1 MKRIGKILG
10 AVVLT
15 VVGSGSALAGSSP
28 TIKSASDSVQVGK
41 EGAWK
46 PAKAG
51 MAIADTDFV
60 KIPADAAATI
70 TLPDNTTRDFKG
82 KAVIPGRRLGDKAG
96 AGMSVWFSQS
106 VQKMAG
112 TGTTMTK
119 ANGMGKADD
128 MTASH
133 KDPIWDS
140 MEGVTHKLTLAE
152 IAEVDFSGGR
162 YEKAA
167 TEAAKV
173 IADAEAAPVQ
183 KRRAHL
189 VLGECSASSAS
200 YTAALKELDIAS
212 EPVASTEGPDGPLLR
227 LAALL
232 QRGQVQTQLGND
244 AAAQED
250 FKIVA
255 ASAEKAPAAQAKF
268 LLGVIAFGSK
278 DQKTA
283 RNWFDQLKDASADR
297 PLYEAG
303 MAMLEPAK

>member
-10 AVVLT
+10 AVILT
-15 VVGSGSALAGSSP
+15 VVGSGNAFAGSSP

-60 KIPADAAATI
+60 KIPDGAAATI
-70 TLPDNTTRDFKG
+70 TLPDNTSRDFKG
-82 KAVIPGRRLGDKAG
+82 KAVIPGRRLGDKVS

-106 VQKMAG
+106 VQKVAG
-112 TGTTMTK
+112 TAATVTK
-119 ANGMGKADD
+119 ANGIRKAGVE
-128 MTASH
+128 TASE
-133 KDPIWDS
+133 KTVVWDGMS
-140 MEGVTHKLTLAE
+140 GVTHKTMPAE
-152 IAEVDFSGGR
+152 RAEYYFSRGL
-162 YEKAA
+162 YN
-167 TEAAKV
+167 EAAKQAAEV
-173 IADAEAAPVQ
+173 VADPDASLVQ

-200 YTAALKELDIAS
+200 YSTALKDLDIAA
-212 EPVASTEGPDGPLLR
+212 EPTTEAEGTDAPLLR
-227 LAALL
+227 VQSLL

-244 AAAQED
+244 TAAQED

-255 ASAEKAPAAQAKF
+255 ASPDKVPASQAKF
-268 LLGVIAFGSK
+268 LLGILAFGSK

-283 RNWFDQLKDASADR
+283 RNWFDQLKDSDESR